1 MTRTPTEG
9 EMIVYRTFGGTRRA
23 VRVTQVLANVKNGFP
38 GFDGEDHAGNQYWGY
53 SDQILPENEA
63 HAWLFAQLVDDDG

>member
-1 MTRTPTEG
+1 MSRTPTVG

-23 VRVTQVLANVKNGFP
+23 VRVTEVFGDVKNGFP
-38 GFDGEDHAGNQYWGY
+38 GFDGEDHSGNKYWGY

-63 HAWLFAQLVDDDG
+63 HAWLFAQLVDDNG